1 VVFVLRS
8 VTRAKPPCHRERSK
22 ILVVGQRE
30 FERYAD
36 AALQSRLDI
45 ATNRLAEE
53 FGDLYDRKTIE
64 TTIQESA
71 RSLSPNGV
79 TPYVHILAE
88 RFTRERLR
96 AQAQTE
102 HRVEKTAPEVVFVS
116 LTGGGRA
123 QMAAA
128 MLARRAGDAVSVHCA
143 GSDAGDEIDANV
155 VAALSEMGIDST
167 EAFVRPLT
175 SEVLN
180 AADVVVTMGRSV
192 GEVDIPDSARHMDWR
207 VGDPAGADLEEVRR
221 VRDDIVRRVDALADE
236 LSSTTT

>member
-1 VVFVLRS
+1 
-8 VTRAKPPCHRERSK
+8 
-22 ILVVGQRE
+22 VGQHE
-30 FERYAD
+30 YEKYAD

-53 FGDLYDRKTIE
+53 FEGVYDREAIA

-71 RSLSPNGV
+71 RALSPKGV

-88 RFTRERLR
+88 RFTRERLK
-96 AQAQTE
+96 AQAQSE
-102 HRVEKTAPEVVFVS
+102 HRIAKTTPEIVFVS

-128 MLARRAGDAVSVHCA
+128 LLARQAKDAVSVHCA
-143 GSDAGDEIDANV
+143 GSDAEPEIDQNV
-155 VAALSEMGIDST
+155 RSAMTEIGVDLG

-175 SEVLN
+175 SEVLA

-192 GEVDIPDSARHMDWR
+192 GEVDIPDSARHVDWR
-207 VGDPAGADLEEVRR
+207 VGDPAGADLQEVRR
-221 VRDDIVRRVDALADE
+221 VRDDIERRVAALVQEVLPEEAPAPAA
-236 LSSTTT
+236 

>member
-1 VVFVLRS
+1 
-8 VTRAKPPCHRERSK
+8 
-22 ILVVGQRE
+22 VGQHE
-30 FERYAD
+30 YEQYAD

-53 FGDLYDRKTIE
+53 FEGVYDRETIA

-71 RSLSPNGV
+71 RALSPKGV

-88 RFTRERLR
+88 RFTRERLK
-96 AQAQTE
+96 AQAQSE
-102 HRVEKTAPEVVFVS
+102 HRIAKTTPEIVFVS

-128 MLARRAGDAVSVHCA
+128 LLARQAKDAVSVHCA
-143 GSDAGDEIDANV
+143 GSDAEPEIDQNV
-155 VAALSEMGIDST
+155 RSAMTEIGVDLG

-175 SEVLN
+175 SEVLA

-192 GEVDIPDSARHMDWR
+192 GEVDIPDSARHVDWR
-207 VGDPAGADLEEVRR
+207 VGDPAGADLQEVRR
-221 VRDDIVRRVDALADE
+221 VRDDIERRVAE
-236 LSSTTT
+236 LVQEVLPEEAPAPAA